1 MKFKQI
7 NYLLISSII
16 YSTTTT
22 GKTTRIIGHILNL
35 LKKLIDKEQ

>member
-16 YSTTTT
+16 YSTTT